1 MYLHGHAL
9 HLHVFDVFTLFV
21 YMFTLIY
28 MALPQ
33 PATRLVSPTTNHHS
47 NMQESGVQTTTHRL
61 GPGKFTIFSYL
72 TFLTNFFICF

>member
-1 MYLHGHAL
+1 MVTHF
-9 HLHVFDVFTLFV
+9 HLRIFDAFTLFI

-33 PATRLVSPTTNHHS
+33 PAMRLISPTTNHHS
-47 NMQESGVQTTTHRL
+47 NMQASGVQTTTCHL
-61 GPGKFTIFSYL
+61 GPGKFTIFSYF